1 MNSRTNGGIRRVS
14 LPTCVVLAVA
24 ACTAA
29 PVAERDPGAELLE
42 IHEQV
47 LEAHR
52 TGDVDLWMVAEADEY
67 VSANAGSITFPTLAE
82 RRAMREPYLRSTTFD
97 VYRDVTEPVVEV
109 SPDGQLGWVIA
120 QVEVAGTQIAPD
132 SSTTPIEAVFA
143 WIELYRKVDG
153 QWKLVGNVSNRQ
165 N

>member
-1 MNSRTNGGIRRVS
+1 MNSRTIGGIRRA
-14 LPTCVVLAVA
+14 LQPTCVVLAIT

-29 PVAERDPGAELLE
+29 PVADRDPGAELLA

-52 TGDVDLWMVAEADEY
+52 TGDVDLWMGTEVDEF

-97 VYRDVTEPVVEV
+97 VYHDVREPVVEV
-109 SPDGQLGWVIA
+109 SPDGQLGWVIV
-120 QVEVAGTQIAPD
+120 QVEVAGTQIMPD
-132 SSTTPIEAVFA
+132 SSTAAIEAVWA

>member
-1 MNSRTNGGIRRVS
+1 MNSRTTGGIRQA
-14 LPTCVVLAVA
+14 LPLMCFVFAAT

-29 PVAERDPGAELLE
+29 PVDERDPGAELLE

-52 TGDVDLWMVAEADEY
+52 TGDVDLWMGAETDEF

-109 SPDGQLGWVIA
+109 SPDGQLGWVIV

-132 SSTTPIEAVFA
+132 SSTASIQAVWA